1 MKIYQ
6 IDSSARKKGSTSRA
20 LAKKLLDKIK
30 KPEDKVIYR
39 DLDDEMLFVS
49 GLTESGMKIPEN
61 EQTNQHKKM
70 FELSDKLVS
79 ELKESDKIIIS
90 VPIYN
95 FGPPA
100 TLKAW
105 SDLAARVGQTFKYT
119 EDGKRIGLLD
129 DKQVYLVITSGG
141 TKINSKEDFL
151 TPWLIHMLNFFGIK
165 NIEIIAA
172 DQMAFDYEKSIK
184 DAEDQINKI
193 I

>member
-1 MKIYQ
+1 M
-6 IDSSARKKGSTSRA
+6 
-20 LAKKLLDKIK
+20 
-30 KPEDKVIYR
+30 
-39 DLDDEMLFVS
+39 
-49 GLTESGMKIPEN
+49 
-61 EQTNQHKKM
+61 
-70 FELSDKLVS
+70 
-79 ELKESDKIIIS
+79 
-90 VPIYN
+90 
-95 FGPPA
+95 
-100 TLKAW
+100 
-105 SDLAARVGQTFKYT
+105 AARVGQTFKYT